1 MPCTAL
7 LYQESKSVVPFT
19 DWLATLL
26 RPSKKQN
33 LKAAARVKSL
43 VDLLGREGRA
53 LRRPTAAPL
62 AGGIYELRARVGT
75 VNYRVLYFFAGP
87 GVAVL
92 ALGCTK
98 EGEVDSTD
106 ISTVAEYKERFEKDP
121 KKHTFVEPATS

>member
-43 VDLLGREGRA
+43 VDMLGREGHA
-53 LRRPTAAPL
+53 LRRPTAARL

-75 VNYRVLYFFAGP
+75 VNYRVLYSSLVPALLYLLS
-87 GVAVL
+87 VARRK
-92 ALGCTK
+92 G
-98 EGEVDSTD
+98 
-106 ISTVAEYKERFEKDP
+106 R
-121 KKHTFVEPATS
+121 ATPLIFPR